1 MDGGVADIPP
11 GGNASFWVNPPA
23 GWEWTANLYNLGG
36 YGANVAGGGDPLC
49 TPHVT
54 VTNATLYKG
63 NATWPAPGHF
73 NWYQILNPTGNITV
87 TVTFKAKLYT
97 INLVTAS
104 DPPGLNVPGFAMD
117 GGVTTIY
124 HNQGRSFW
132 VQSDAT
138 QTGLPWEAFQAT
150 TDQYNLGAWDWPPN
164 SPDYADGGDPLC
176 TPRVTV
182 ANAKLYKGNAAWP
195 VANHFDWYNVYGATG
210 DVTITATHKPRDIPV
225 SYGSYITGP
234 AVVYH
239 EYTGHSIVVTP
250 AVRTGYTLTGMST
263 TSGAATD
270 LGNGT
275 WRISTV
281 TNLSGITVSASYT
294 LNTYTVTFDLNG
306 GIYQGGGAL
315 SQVVTHGA
323 DATLPND
330 PKRCDYAF
338 NGWSGAW
345 TNVTS
350 NRTITATWI
359 SDPCDDDD
367 ACTDD
372 YCDPLV
378 GDCVHTPIVCNDSDP
393 CTLDTCNPLTGCVFT
408 PKNCDDGVAC
418 TIDSCDPMTGNCIHT
433 PDNGLCNDGDPCTID
448 TCDPL
453 SDCVFTPKNCDD
465 GVACTIDSCNP
476 MTGDCIH
483 TPDNASCNDS
493 DPCTIDTCDPLSGC
507 IFTPKNCDDGVACTL
522 DSCDPVTG
530 ACIHTPDNALCNDS
544 DPCTIDTCNPLSG
557 CVFTPKNCNDGVA
570 CTIDSCDP
578 MTGACIH
585 TADNGLCNDS
595 DPCTVDTCN
604 PLSGC
609 VFTPKNC
616 DDADPCTEDSC
627 EPINGECIHTGIC
640 EGEGEPPLEGEGEP
654 PVEGEGEPPVEGE
667 GEPPVE
673 GEGEPPVEGEG
684 EPPVEGE
691 GEPPAE
697 GEGEPPVGLEV
708 TAGQT
713 YFLIPEGNSVSFE
726 IFVSGAQGSPSFQWY
741 RHTPDKALTIIPDA
755 TDAVYTIA
763 EVALEDAGEYQCEVY
778 DDILAETAWSPMFT
792 LAIGSGVPVAGLAGL
807 AAALALTGLG
817 SALAM
822 RRRRQ

>member
-1 MDGGVADIPP
+1 MHTSTIPCFTTRRHYTTVFILLLLFTAATGLLMANTAWAYPVTIIVQSDPPGLKPYPSVTMDGGVTDIPP

-36 YGANVAGGGDPLC
+36 YGVNVADGGDVRC
-49 TPHVT
+49 TPRVT

-87 TVTFKAKLYT
+87 TVTFKAKLYN
-97 INLVTAS
+97 INLATAS
-104 DPPGLNVPGFAMD
+104 DPPGLTVPGFAMD

-150 TDQYNLGAWDWPPN
+150 TDQYNLGAWDWPP
-164 SPDYADGGDPLC
+164 SCPDYANGGDPLC

-182 ANAKLYKGNAAWP
+182 SNAKLYKGNATWP
-195 VANHFDWYNVYGATG
+195 VANHFDWYNVYSATG
-210 DVTITATHKPRDIPV
+210 DVTITATFKPRDIPV

-250 AVRTGYTLTGMST
+250 EVRTGYTLTGVST

-275 WRISTV
+275 WRISNV
-281 TNLSGITVSASYT
+281 TNLSGITVTASYT

-338 NGWSGAW
+338 NGWSGDW

-359 SDPCDDDD
+359 SAPCDDND

-378 GDCVHTPIVCNDSDP
+378 GDCVHTPIVCD
-393 CTLDTCNPLTGCVFT
+393 
-408 PKNCDDGVAC
+408 
-418 TIDSCDPMTGNCIHT
+418 
-433 PDNGLCNDGDPCTID
+433 
-448 TCDPL
+448 
-453 SDCVFTPKNCDD
+453 
-465 GVACTIDSCNP
+465 
-476 MTGDCIH
+476 
-483 TPDNASCNDS
+483 DS
-493 DPCTIDTCDPLSGC
+493 DPCTID
-507 IFTPKNCDDGVACTL
+507 
-522 DSCDPVTG
+522 SCD
-530 ACIHTPDNALCNDS
+530 
-544 DPCTIDTCNPLSG
+544 
-557 CVFTPKNCNDGVA
+557 
-570 CTIDSCDP
+570 
-578 MTGACIH
+578 
-585 TADNGLCNDS
+585 
-595 DPCTVDTCN
+595 

-616 DDADPCTEDSC
+616 DDGIACTIDS
-627 EPINGECIHTGIC
+627 
-640 EGEGEPPLEGEGEP
+640 
-654 PVEGEGEPPVEGE
+654 
-667 GEPPVE
+667 
-673 GEGEPPVEGEG
+673 
-684 EPPVEGE
+684 
-691 GEPPAE
+691 
-697 GEGEPPVGLEV
+697 
-708 TAGQT
+708 
-713 YFLIPEGNSVSFE
+713 
-726 IFVSGAQGSPSFQWY
+726 
-741 RHTPDKALTIIPDA
+741 
-755 TDAVYTIA
+755 
-763 EVALEDAGEYQCEVY
+763 
-778 DDILAETAWSPMFT
+778 
-792 LAIGSGVPVAGLAGL
+792 
-807 AAALALTGLG
+807 
-817 SALAM
+817 
-822 RRRRQ
+822 